1 MQEEILALE
10 QSGIQLSDVVTIK
23 ELKNQLFKAKMPE
36 YWKQAAL
43 ALASLG
49 TDDALEALREWQ
61 EKNNEPDSKVTDAV
75 STSIKSFKALSVNN

>member
-1 MQEEILALE
+1 MLGMAGNERCNGAIPLPDLTEMQEEI
-10 QSGIQLSDVVTIK
+10 
-23 ELKNQLFKAKMPE
+23 
-36 YWKQAAL
+36 L

-75 STSIKSFKALSVNN
+75 STSIKSFKALSENN